1 MTPTTKPHIPRISSA
16 GLHYWAHSTD
26 GKMKA
31 REGEHHTEA
40 LHPRDSRILG
50 KKELG
55 APLVWDLGLAPPTSR
70 RVTLGVVSPVWTSVC
85 PLETLPDVPPGPAS
99 IPGELGEGGAG
110 RGCRLP
116 SAQAHL
122 SAGPPGRT

>member
-1 MTPTTKPHIPRISSA
+1 MTPTTRPHIPRISSA
-16 GLHYWAHSTD
+16 GPHYWAHSTD

-70 RVTLGVVSPVWTSVC
+70 RVTLAGGVPCLDLSL
-85 PLETLPDVPPGPAS
+85 PLGDPA
-99 IPGELGEGGAG
+99 
-110 RGCRLP
+110 
-116 SAQAHL
+116 
-122 SAGPPGRT
+122 